1 MSDTDK
7 RVVQQRVL
15 NWSAVGDS
23 NPTQQ
28 EGSKSSSDDS
38 SSESDSSAEQVIS
51 SPVSTRDELLR
62 KSLSSLINHFGVRVV
77 LGTVGELVD
86 AGPRRCSSRRAPPA
100 RVSST
105 LSSSRLE
112 PVTDETSVPIASK
125 RVHWSPQESRNLWI
139 LWKNTDPNPVR
150 RNNWKRILDTGNRFR
165 AFRPD
170 RNSGKLKDRLRWLQE
185 NPLYRKQ
192 HNFPEDDDEDQ

>member
-7 RVVQQRVL
+7 SESGATESAQL
-15 NWSAVGDS
+15 ESAVGDS

-62 KSLSSLINHFGVRVV
+62 KSLSSLINHFGVRAV
-77 LGTVGELVD
+77 LDTVGELVD

-100 RVSST
+100 RMSST

-112 PVTDETSVPIASK
+112 VKKE
-125 RVHWSPQESRNLWI
+125 I
-139 LWKNTDPNPVR
+139 L
-150 RNNWKRILDTGNRFR
+150 
-165 AFRPD
+165 
-170 RNSGKLKDRLRWLQE
+170 KLI
-185 NPLYRKQ
+185 
-192 HNFPEDDDEDQ
+192 H